1 MDENGN
7 SQRPFARACIRGGRV
22 TLNPWNPRMIRGGP
36 MAMHMRRVR
45 AALVDLF
52 VVEETELIAEPVSR
66 SRFEP
71 EHIEALVAWARSVGY
86 SRIWLPDEVL
96 DLRGEPAGG
105 TARVLCRSCGV
116 RWEDESTASGC
127 RCGSRATSPATAP
140 PAAARCPSG
149 RYPNPTQATAS
160 PSAPRS
166 RCSSN

>member
-1 MDENGN
+1 
-7 SQRPFARACIRGGRV
+7 
-22 TLNPWNPRMIRGGP
+22 

-86 SRIWLPDEVL
+86 SRIWLPNEVL

-105 TARVLCRSCGV
+105 TARVLCRSCGM
-116 RWEDESTASGC
+116 RWEDESH
-127 RCGSRATSPATAP
+127 RFWLQVRE
-140 PAAARCPSG
+140 
-149 RYPNPTQATAS
+149 
-160 PSAPRS
+160 
-166 RCSSN
+166 